1 MFQWQCI
8 FTLDTALRWCNP
20 AGFSLILQEEIGII
34 CQFLKKTEVSQWH
47 ATDIAVTRPVAAM
60 LGSVTLVRTE
70 DPIFPLQ
77 RGDSK
82 GEGSSSP
89 SSSGTLSLCQEVTQ
103 LHLGQNC
110 GTSWSPLHQH
120 QLGWSCFLPQPKLC
134 VHPDLQLHLSLA
146 ETTDHKVRVARSR
159 WWQHHLQIQSRYIVA
174 KNCSFDSLPA
184 EPQGKPLTGHIPRK
198 NRNSKRHM
206 QSNVHCSTIY
216 NSQDME

>member
-1 MFQWQCI
+1 
-8 FTLDTALRWCNP
+8 
-20 AGFSLILQEEIGII
+20 
-34 CQFLKKTEVSQWH
+34 
-47 ATDIAVTRPVAAM
+47 M

-70 DPIFPLQ
+70 GPIFPLH
-77 RGDSK
+77 RRDSK
-82 GEGSSSP
+82 GEVKICYYLDTKLQQGSSSP

-120 QLGWSCFLPQPKLC
+120 QLGCSCFLPQPQLC

-159 WWQHHLQIQSRYIVA
+159 WWQQHLQIQSRYTVA

-198 NRNSKRHM
+198 NHNSKRHM

-216 NSQDME
+216 NTQDME